1 MNEYNNIIASDFRDS
16 YIPIPFDQL
25 MQIGKEMNARRDAA
39 ERLLRDTTKEW
50 AKFSTMSDT
59 DRVAYNARTFD
70 RLQPLLDQFAA
81 DPNMIKTAA
90 GQAAISNLIN
100 STDYAALAQLQL
112 GADAYGRRAE
122 NIARLKAAGK
132 YNETW
137 DDVDMKNWDTLNQ
150 GVVELSPIEYKSLEE
165 LSTPYVAGIKP
176 SFVAGSVNPNTG
188 QKLNYTLGW
197 NAITVNDLMRS
208 LNPGMNDILNTPQGK
223 KWLDTY
229 RIDVATTQPN
239 LSAERQELLAR
250 QRLFDAMV
258 ASQSNHITAAPVMDE
273 LAIANAKADAKNS
286 NTKKMLDEIAED
298 MISRMFPAQSTYS
311 RSAFAANATEEDLKE
326 SQRLAE
332 LRKKYS
338 KNKEIVDD
346 SVSSEDAKAAARAE
360 IKEVEDNED
369 FEIDAII
376 QGVARN
382 INNDIIADYYKTQ
395 VHTGRD
401 KKSGEKLPT
410 SDEFDIADVAEGAVA
425 YPNIGSYAAYSLRKG
440 VEYYGNRQARKE
452 SEMAY
457 RDPKNFFL
465 YDNEY
470 NKGVFNTKTNKFTSN
485 KPQQIFHTAVTQLMT
500 PTEHGESK
508 NFEEYIFDDKPIEK
522 DGLRLHDVKRERLVP
537 PIQYLSEKD
546 ALLEKKAKEAGLKLS
561 SLQRKDYPLEQWI
574 RSGKVSSIYVDGIHA
589 FDFTEDLTENSQFEG
604 LTNVYVPLSEVEEA
618 SPNLFGQGVESA
630 MRDAGFEIKSDNTGK
645 QYVIVPM
652 VYKTPYTPQMRDY
665 VNSTYLENTGMS
677 SNYKDIATQIRN
689 TFSAMLGI
697 THPLQQFGIEQQ
709 DLNYDGE

>member
-1 MNEYNNIIASDFRDS
+1 MVNQYYTPAQLNFVDQ

-50 AKFSTMSDT
+50 AKFSTMSDI
-59 DRVAYNARTFD
+59 DRAAYNARTFD

-90 GQAAISNLIN
+90 GQAALYNLIN

-112 GADAYGRRAE
+112 GADAYVQREA
-122 NIARLKAAGK
+122 NKAKLKAAGK
-132 YNETW
+132 YNEDW
-137 DDVDMKNWDTLNQ
+137 DDVDMKNWDTLNN
-150 GVVELSPIEYKSLEE
+150 GVVDTSPMQYISLEE
-165 LSTPYVAGIKP
+165 LSTPYVSNLKP
-176 SFVAGSVNPNTG
+176 SYVVGNVNPNTG
-188 QKLNYTLGW
+188 QKSPYTQGW
-197 NAITVNDLMRS
+197 MAITTDDLMNS
-208 LNPGMNDILNTPQGK
+208 LNPAMNDILSTPQGQ

-229 RIDVATTQPN
+229 RIKAARMKP
-239 LSAERQELLAR
+239 ELDNVQKESLAR
-250 QRLFDAMV
+250 RLLYEAMI
-258 ASQSNHITAAPVMDE
+258 ASQTDRLTETPVLDE
-273 LAIANAKADAKNS
+273 VAIANAKADAKNS

-298 MISRMFPAQSTYS
+298 MISRMFPAQSNYS

-346 SVSSEDAKAAARAE
+346 SVSSEDAKATARAE

-382 INNDIIADYYKTQ
+382 INNGIIADYYTTE
-395 VHTGRD
+395 VHTGKD
-401 KKSGEKLPT
+401 KKTGKQLPAPDYNIRSVGGGPGAMAVNDWWHRT
-410 SDEFDIADVAEGAVA
+410 FDGSDDPSTKWNYD
-425 YPNIGSYAAYSLRKG
+425 P
-440 VEYYGNRQARKE
+440 
-452 SEMAY
+452 EMAR

-465 YDNEY
+465 HDNEY
-470 NKGVFNTKTNKFTSN
+470 NGGVFNTKTNKFKSN
-485 KPQQIFHTAVTQLMT
+485 KPQLIFHTALTQLMT
-500 PTEHGESK
+500 STEHGESK

-561 SLQRKDYPLEQWI
+561 SLERQDYPLEQWI

-589 FDFTEDLTENSQFEG
+589 FDFTKDLTENSQFEG

-618 SPNLFGQGVESA
+618 SPNWFGWGVESA

-645 QYVIVPM
+645 KYVIVPM

-665 VNSTYLENTGMS
+665 VNSMYLENTGMS

-689 TFSAMLGI
+689 ILSAKLGI